1 MEIAE
6 RLYGVTM
13 PEKGIS
19 RVIGINV
26 DEIDT
31 VQKELLDEIS

>member
-1 MEIAE
+1 
-6 RLYGVTM
+6 M

-26 DEIDT
+26 NEIDSM
-31 VQKELLDEIS
+31 QKELLDEIT